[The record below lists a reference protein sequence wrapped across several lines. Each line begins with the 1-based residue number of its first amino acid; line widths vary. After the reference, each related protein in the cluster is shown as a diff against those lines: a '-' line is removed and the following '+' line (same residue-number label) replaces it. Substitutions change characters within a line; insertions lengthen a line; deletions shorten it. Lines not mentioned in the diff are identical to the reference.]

1 MSLRLFAAIEVP
13 DETAARLARLQKG
26 VLGAAWRPREALH
39 LTLRFF
45 GEIDE
50 RLAEELDH
58 ELGRI
63 RSSPFDVVLKGAGW
77 FGRDRP
83 STLWVGVADNPP
95 LAALAEACERA
106 ARRAGLPPET
116 RGFTAHVTLAYCRGT
131 GPEDAAK
138 FAQRLA
144 LFHAE
149 PFLADRFVLI
159 SSWPGKRVSTYVAEA
174 EYPLEA
180 RGGAS

>member
-13 DETAARLARLQKG
+13 DETAERLLPLQRG
-26 VLGAAWRPREALH
+26 VLGASWRPREALH

-63 RSSPFDVVLKGAGW
+63 RVAPFDVALKGAGW
-77 FGRDRP
+77 FGGERP
-83 STLWVGVADNPP
+83 STLWIGVAESPSLGV
-95 LAALAEACERA
+95 LAQACERA

-116 RGFTAHVTLAYCRGT
+116 RNFAAHVTVAYCHGT

-144 LFHAE
+144 LFAAE
-149 PFLADRFVLI
+149 PFLADRFFLL
-159 SSWPGKRVSTYVAEA
+159 SSWAGKRVSTYVREA
-174 EYPLEA
+174 EYPLLA
-180 RGGAS
+180 